1 RHQWFKLRPFLVG
14 KIESHGSP
22 PPTVNQLLC
31 CKSTAYVS
39 TDPKNMS
46 NLHISPMSDSI
57 EVSEMP
63 DWLLELLASQHKTE
77 DYLVA

>member
-39 TDPKNMS
+39 TDP
-46 NLHISPMSDSI
+46 NLVLSI
-57 EVSEMP
+57 CIGSSRQR
-63 DWLLELLASQHKTE
+63 LAARFTFLGNKLIKYE
-77 DYLVA
+77 